1 MAAPSMTHVSHAT
14 MSSKPVKPTAAA
26 TQSMGSEPVKPSASA
41 EPVPAAK
48 STPTAS
54 AKPMPAAATKSTAA
68 APATPSS
75 ECRDVRHHAE
85 RTNRNARCQ
94 NSYSFLFHDAFP
106 VRSRQKVVASNAH
119 KPTQPYL
126 TIKPAKSF

>member
-1 MAAPSMTHVSHAT
+1 MAMTHAT
-14 MSSKPVKPTAAA
+14 MSSKPMKTTTA
-26 TQSMGSEPVKPSASA
+26 TQSMGSEPVKPTASA
-41 EPVPAAK
+41 KSMGSKPA
-48 STPTAS
+48 PS

-68 APATPSS
+68 APAAAPSS